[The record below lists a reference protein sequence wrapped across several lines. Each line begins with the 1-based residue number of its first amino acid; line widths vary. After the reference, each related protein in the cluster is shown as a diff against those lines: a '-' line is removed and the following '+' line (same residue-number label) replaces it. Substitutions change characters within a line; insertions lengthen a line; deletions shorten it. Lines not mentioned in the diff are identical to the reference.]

1 MLRVYKFYKYYSSTT
16 NISIGFYR
24 LGLNKKIKEINP
36 IKYNKDVLIGT
47 TESHAIPIKPSELK
61 VSIYK
66 KNDEKLKAKE
76 KEMEDIIN
84 FIY

>member
-16 NISIGFYR
+16 TIPIGSYKF
-24 LGLNKKIKEINP
+24 GLNKKMNP
-36 IKYNKDVLIGT
+36 QKYNSNVLIGT